1 VTEQT
6 DTAKPSPA
14 LTSEQRKVL
23 RSLARRQERIVKY
36 RNALQSE
43 YDGRLDDLFAARKIV
58 PPALVEDICAY
69 SGITESAYR
78 AILRNA
84 KERQGENGKG

>member
-6 DTAKPSPA
+6 ESAKHSPA
-14 LTSEQRKVL
+14 QRKVL
-23 RSLARRQERIVKY
+23 ASLARRQGRIVKY
-36 RNALQSE
+36 RAALQSE
-43 YDGRLDDLFAARKIV
+43 YDGRLDDLLSARRTV
-58 PPALVEDICAY
+58 PPVLVEDICAY
-69 SGITESAYR
+69 AGITESAYR